1 MNSKILLLAL
11 ALISISF
18 LISTSFSKSDLIQPD
33 ELKDWVIRG
42 KEFVLVDIRDD
53 YNYSLSHIKGAINI
67 PVLNMS
73 DEDIVRAFREIRE
86 NYPDREIVIY
96 CYRGKLAARI
106 SELLANNSIY
116 VKRLPVGWLD
126 IADEFR
132 EVSAI
137 E

>member
-1 MNSKILLLAL
+1 MNSKIVLLVL
-11 ALISISF
+11 ALISISLLI
-18 LISTSFSKSDLIQPD
+18 LISLPKSDLIQPD
-33 ELKDWVIRG
+33 ELKDWIIRG

-73 DEDIVRAFREIRE
+73 NEDIVRAFREIRE

-126 IADEFR
+126 IADQFR
-132 EVSAI
+132 DISAV